1 MPVNYTLYENGNIV
15 ICSTHNRIIP
25 DPLNGKKEKSYF
37 IDKAEFRK
45 IASSSVNLWH
55 QRQHNITFFTLTF
68 PFDANEEQAN
78 ECFSKFM
85 DNLKLNYGLKNYIA
99 TKERG
104 ENGENKIHYHCI
116 FDIPFVAI
124 NKLNKAW
131 CQTFRALGSYSGCA
145 VRLPPRERGGAVV
158 RSEQRCVKYL
168 AKYVAKSIGVK
179 FEKPC
184 VFISR
189 SVLSKPQQ
197 IDQKT
202 LYMIQDSCYRKEFAN
217 DYVTVLALY
226 EDSDMKKQ
234 ATFPRETKKPQK
246 KVEIRHKNVKK

>member
-1 MPVNYTLYENGNIV
+1 MPVNYALYENGNVV
-15 ICSTHNRIIP
+15 ICSTHNRVIP
-25 DPLNGKKEKSYF
+25 DPLNGKKVKSYF
-37 IDKAEFRK
+37 IDKPEYRK
-45 IASSSVNLWH
+45 IASSAVNLWH

-78 ECFSKFM
+78 DCFSKFM

-104 ENGENKIHYHCI
+104 ENGQNKIHYHCL

-124 NKLNKAW
+124 TKLNKAW

-145 VRLPPRERGGAVV
+145 VRLPDKRSGGAVV

-179 FEKPC
+179 FDKPC
-184 VFISR
+184 VFVSR
-189 SVLSKPQQ
+189 SVLSKPQD
-197 IDQKT
+197 ITQKT
-202 LYMIQDSCYRKEFAN
+202 LFMLQDSCYRKEFVN
-217 DYVTVLALY
+217 EYTTILALY
-226 EDSDMKKQ
+226 SDQDLKKQ

-246 KVEIRHKNVKK
+246 KM